1 MTPEKLYGIN
11 TLNSLLE
18 VNAGNRKIFKIIA
31 SSRKK
36 DSPRVFEILKKARD
50 KKIPVSFLEENA
62 FTNCLSSAPAVKSS
76 DLSIYEDIKNTQGVI
91 AVVSSYNYADIGQDI
106 KKISQDKRSA
116 KDSTIFAILDGI
128 TDEGNFGAILRNCSA
143 FGINGIIIPSDR
155 SAGANSRVSRI
166 SSGALEEV
174 KVYKITNIVRT
185 IKLLKNSG
193 FWIYGTSLSN
203 DKNVIDALQA
213 EYVFPAAIIFGN
225 EEKGMGRLVEK
236 NCDVLVKI
244 GQSGRMQSLNVAVSA
259 GIMFYILKNIEKKL
273 KI

>member
-1 MTPEKLYGIN
+1 MALEKLYGIY
-11 TLNSLLE
+11 TLKSLLE
-18 VNAGNRKIFKIIA
+18 VNAGKRKIYEIIVNL
-31 SSRKK
+31 RKK
-36 DSPRVFEILKKARD
+36 DSHRIEGIIKEAKV
-50 KKIPVSFLEENA
+50 KKIPVNLIDESA
-62 FTNCLSSAPAVKSS
+62 FANRLVS
-76 DLSIYEDIKNTQGVI
+76 DLAAKTPKAVSFEIIKNTQGVF
-91 AVVSSYNYADIGQDI
+91 AVVSGYNYSDIGQDI
-106 KKISQDKRSA
+106 KKISQDFK
-116 KDSTIFAILDGI
+116 KGTVFAILDGI

-143 FGINGIIIPSDR
+143 FGINGVIIPSDR

-193 FWIYGTSLSN
+193 FWIYGTSLSSE
-203 DKNVIDALQA
+203 KNLIDALYA
-213 EYVFPAAIIFGN
+213 EYMFPAAIIFGN
-225 EEKGMGRLVEK
+225 EEKGMGRLVED

-259 GIMFYILKNIEKKL
+259 GIMFYIIKNIRQKN